1 MQCVP
6 VAIFFTMK
14 THLKLLII
22 SLLISKSIFSQTH
35 TIDTLNKT
43 IALSEVVVISK
54 SLAYTS
60 KQSKVLASVDEYLSK
75 SASVS
80 LIKRG
85 AYAWEPAINNMQS
98 ERLNITIDGMH
109 IFGACTDK
117 MDPVTS
123 YVDISNLE
131 EIKIYSGQVGTAT
144 GPTIGGALDL
154 IRKKQIF
161 CEPHWSGA
169 LDLGAESNGNQITS
183 GAKLNYAAHRFYS
196 GINLM
201 YRHSDNYKAGKGK
214 TVPFSQF
221 SKYNIAAN
229 IGWKINEKNSISGSM
244 IFDNAT
250 NVGYP
255 ALPMDVSLAQAII
268 GNIEHTTT
276 NPTPI
281 IKEWTTKVYFNTIKH
296 TMDDTKRPDV
306 PIHMDMPGWSD
317 TYGLHSTMR
326 LEKNRHIIQL
336 NTNAYHNRSLAEM
349 TMYPADKSEPPMF
362 MYTWPDIR
370 TSYTGVSASDKIQFS
385 KNKWLRLNINAGLNH
400 NHVANEFGL
409 NSLKIFYP
417 KMKQSKTRVPFGM
430 QSSFLIS
437 KGKFEILAGAGY
449 GERAP
454 SVSEGYGFYLFNSFD
469 KYDYIGNPNLKTEK
483 SLESSLDITYRIPK
497 IKINFLIRQFRIL
510 DYIIGIYH
518 PEFSPMTIGANGV
531 RIYES
536 LKYANLL
543 NTRLTID
550 LYHSKFLYTKA
561 FINYSR
567 GRDFN
572 GYNLPLIKPLSYQ
585 ISEFITVKQF
595 NMEIMAEG
603 ATRQTNYSKEYSEI
617 EKPSYVIFNLNLGY
631 NLILNKK
638 KINLRM
644 GIENITDKYYSTYAD
659 WNNIP
664 RKGRNFFIS
673 TTYTFH

>member
-6 VAIFFTMK
+6 VTTFLIMK
-14 THLKLLII
+14 KQLKALII
-22 SLLISKSIFSQTH
+22 SLLISKSMFSQTH
-35 TIDTLNKT
+35 PIDTLKNT
-43 IALSEVVVISK
+43 IALSEIVVISK
-54 SLAYTS
+54 SLAYTA

-75 SASVS
+75 SANVS

-85 AYAWEPAINNMQS
+85 AYAWEPTINNMQS

-131 EIKIYSGQVGTAT
+131 EIKIYSGQTGTAT

-169 LDLGAESNGNQITS
+169 LDLGAESNGSQITS
-183 GAKLNYAAHRFYS
+183 GAKLNYAEHRFYS
-196 GINLM
+196 GISLM
-201 YRHSDNYKAGKGK
+201 YRHSENYKAGKGE

-229 IGWKINEKNSISGSM
+229 IGWKINKQNTISGSM
-244 IFDNAT
+244 IFDKAT

-255 ALPMDVSLAQAII
+255 ALPMDVSLAQAVI
-268 GNIEHTTT
+268 GNIEHTIT
-276 NPTPI
+276 NPTPT
-281 IKEWTTKVYFNTIKH
+281 IKAWSTKVYFNTIKH

-306 PIHMDMPGWSD
+306 AIHMDMPGWSD
-317 TYGLHSTMR
+317 TYGLHSTML
-326 LEKNRHIIQL
+326 LERNKHNIQL

-349 TMYPADKSEPPMF
+349 TMYPADKSEPSMF

-370 TSYTGVSASDKIQFS
+370 TSYTGVSASDKIKFS
-385 KNKWLRLNINAGLNH
+385 KNQWLQLNINVGLNH

-409 NSLKIFYP
+409 NSLMIFYP
-417 KMKQSKTRVPFGM
+417 KMRRNKIKVPFGM
-430 QSSFLIS
+430 QSTFSLS
-437 KGKFEILAGAGY
+437 KGKFEISAGAGY

-483 SLESSLDITYRIPK
+483 SLESSLNITYHIPK
-497 IKINFLIRQFRIL
+497 MKINFLVRQFRIS
-510 DYIIGIYH
+510 DYIIGIHH
-518 PEFSPMTIGANGV
+518 PEYSSMTIGANGIK
-531 RIYES
+531 IYES
-536 LKYANLL
+536 LKYASLL

-550 LYHSKFLYTKA
+550 LYNTRSLHTKA
-561 FINYSR
+561 YLNYSR
-567 GRDFN
+567 GRDFKGN
-572 GYNLPLIKPLSYQ
+572 NLPLIKPLSYQ

-595 NMEIMAEG
+595 NIELMAEG
-603 ATRQTNYSKEYSEI
+603 ATRQTNYSKEYGEI
-617 EKPSYVIFNLNLGY
+617 EKPSYVIFNFNIGY
-631 NLILNKK
+631 NIVLNKK